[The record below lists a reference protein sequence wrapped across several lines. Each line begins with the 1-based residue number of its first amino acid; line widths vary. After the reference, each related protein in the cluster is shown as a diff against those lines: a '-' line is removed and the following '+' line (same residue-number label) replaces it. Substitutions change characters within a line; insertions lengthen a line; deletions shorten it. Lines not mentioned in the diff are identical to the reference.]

1 MFRLLSLLLLLASPE
16 LATRLETAERSYNL
30 TVAEAV
36 LAEVDAA
43 GDSERALKLQAL
55 LLVGNL
61 HRYEFERLPESA
73 YAERR
78 KHGDR
83 IDEVAG
89 RGLELLQ
96 TEAQSSERL
105 RVMADFLGLM
115 IRNDHRARKHGE
127 AMKQAAQQAHEAD
140 PRNPRALV
148 SLAKPAIFAPPAQG
162 RDYAEAL
169 RLLDAALTLSPDL
182 EQARLL
188 RAHVLKETGDRD
200 GALLEWRKAVELN
213 PACRPALDEIAA
225 AGK

>member
-1 MFRLLSLLLLLASPE
+1 MFYLLSLVMLVSSPE
-16 LATRLETAERSYNL
+16 LATRLESAEQRYDL
-30 TVAEAV
+30 AAAEAV
-36 LAEVDAA
+36 LAEAEA
-43 GDSERALKLQAL
+43 TGDEARVVKLQAL

-61 HRYEFERLPESA
+61 HRYEFEQLPESA

-83 IDEVAG
+83 IDVVANQ
-89 RGLELLQ
+89 GLELLQ
-96 TEAQSSERL
+96 TEPQSSERL
-105 RVMADFLGLM
+105 RVMADLLGLM

-127 AMKQAAQQAHEAD
+127 AMKEAAQQAHDAD
-140 PRNPRALV
+140 PKNPLALV

-169 RLLDAALTLSPDL
+169 HLLDAALVLAPDL

-188 RAHVLKETGDRD
+188 RAHVLKETGDRE
-200 GALLEWRKAVELN
+200 GAMQEWRKATELN
-213 PACRPALDEIAA
+213 PACRPAIDAIAA